1 MFNSKEFFTN
11 TELHMTSNVR
21 SIQEAQAAIISV
33 LKKKGAMKGKSQKL
47 TIELADGKKIDCR
60 LFFSLHIINEKEK
73 EGKKTLLYVF
83 KLKEGLN
90 KTLSKQELYFHFN
103 SSGINNEDDFVLL
116 ESVTST
122 TSGYEG
128 NGLGT
133 GLVTTSFESVENFI
147 GYVLY

>member
-73 EGKKTLLYVF
+73 EGKKTL
-83 KLKEGLN
+83 
-90 KTLSKQELYFHFN
+90 
-103 SSGINNEDDFVLL
+103 
-116 ESVTST
+116 
-122 TSGYEG
+122 
-128 NGLGT
+128 
-133 GLVTTSFESVENFI
+133 
-147 GYVLY
+147 